1 MPTSADLTIHYGFP
15 PSHADDSELAELR
28 EALADGLDTTPRV
41 ERATAPDAKDGGLTI
56 GIAIAGLALNAIKLG
71 LDLVKQW
78 ADARPKYTVK
88 IAVGDATVEAR
99 NLDEANVTRVLKEE
113 SGPVRVL
120 IEKGS

>member
-1 MPTSADLTIHYGFP
+1 MPTSADLKIQYGFP
-15 PSHADDSELAELR
+15 PSHEDDSELTELR

-41 ERATAPDAKDGGLTI
+41 ERAAAPDAKDGGLTI
-56 GIAIAGLALNAIKLG
+56 GIAIAGLALKAIKLG

-88 IAVGDATVEAR
+88 IAVGDATVEGR
-99 NLDEANVTRVLKEE
+99 NLDEATVTRVLNQQ

-120 IEKGS
+120 IQKRS